1 MLYLNVKNSIR
12 NEAISYLKQGNNEY
26 RNGRFVQA
34 IKYYSKAIDTD
45 SNFKEAYGNRAK
57 AKNKLGDISGY
68 YTDTLKSKFYYLINL
83 FKQLTSWQIFGFLFI
98 LFLLNFFISGNKY
111 QDISTPNSHLSNNKF
126 QKVYSSDNNGT
137 NIIYYIP
144 SEFQKD
150 YLTINPSDRVDSY
163 LLNNSTTDNVQIQI
177 TKLQSRNTEEFNDK
191 KYAEMIQKAM
201 NKKDDNYSFVKKG
214 LPRMYDDS
222 KIVSLD
228 ANLIING
235 KYFGRR
241 ILYYTDENNTNHIE
255 YMYMTIHNKRKYSF
269 FIDFIGNDKNNS
281 NTVALAN
288 TIAGT
293 IKFKDI
299 LK

>member
-1 MLYLNVKNSIR
+1 MGKSIR

-34 IKYYSKAIDTD
+34 IKYYSKAIEID
-45 SNFKEAYGNRAK
+45 SDFKEAYSNRAK

-111 QDISTPNSHLSNNKF
+111 QDISTPNSQLSNNKF

-144 SEFQKD
+144 SEYQKD
-150 YLTINPSDRVDSY
+150 YLTTNSSNRVDSY

-177 TKLQSRNTEEFNDK
+177 TKLQSRNTEALNDK
-191 KYAEMIQKAM
+191 KYLEIIQKAL
-201 NKKDDNYSFVKKG
+201 NKEGNIYSFVKRG
-214 LPRMYDDS
+214 LPLMYDDS

-228 ANLIING
+228 TNLIING

-255 YMYMTIHNKRKYSF
+255 YMYMTIQNKRKYSF